1 LTGPPLRS
9 SMTLRTESDPKKDP
23 GSWKGSEST
32 VSRSS
37 WRSRRAETESAT
49 RVEEMRDLHASDNL
63 ESSRPF
69 IFIPGITGK
78 ALCLV
83 STKTSQKSTSSKS
96 SKSTWPSKPPM
107 IPSSRMPPKQT
118 EETERGD
125 RSNATIVSARGGQ
138 DAMSVSSHH
147 SVISD
152 ITMLSLTS
160 RGTRRSSSSKRRSKS
175 TPRSVA
181 RPESLKCLTSLIGA
195 GDRYNALSPLA
206 TPSGRQREKVK
217 KAKSSME
224 TEPSKSS
231 NRDKQYRMATDA
243 PSRRAVPREFGFDDA
258 DFGLHSRAGH
268 SREQRRPAR
277 SYSVEPT
284 STSRYLRKIDP
295 IPSSSAQSLSSFQDH
310 TGRAQRVGAS
320 SVSDTHQDVIG
331 SSKRSGRSKVAG
343 RSRGVEKED
352 YVSTSSSAMTTN
364 KKKKKSKS
372 SKITESSKPL
382 TETNESLQKKTTIQP
397 AEYREKKIK
406 CLQSHSATLD
416 ALNTAFPVQVRRQHS
431 VNKSEFGLYTTHQTR
446 HRSLS
451 RGKSTH
457 SGVSTNYL
465 QDQDAIHPISPSIE
479 SLSGSRETSIR
490 SERTYAS
497 TSNLREQS
505 LLNSRNVQEYMKK
518 YAGDSSSSDIVA
530 LEPKTASLSWSP
542 NGVVP
547 DEDYPCLPW

>member
-1 LTGPPLRS
+1 MG
-9 SMTLRTESDPKKDP
+9 
-23 GSWKGSEST
+23 
-32 VSRSS
+32 
-37 WRSRRAETESAT
+37 
-49 RVEEMRDLHASDNL
+49 DLHANDNL

-83 STKTSQKSTSSKS
+83 PTKASQKSTSSRISAKQ
-96 SKSTWPSKPPM
+96 SKAS
-107 IPSSRMPPKQT
+107 
-118 EETERGD
+118 ERAK
-125 RSNATIVSARGGQ
+125 RSNTIVSAKGGD
-138 DAMSVSSHH
+138 DAMSVTSHH

-160 RGTRRSSSSKRRSKS
+160 HGNRRSSSSKNRSKS

-181 RPESLKCLTSLIGA
+181 RPESLKCLTSLRA
-195 GDRYNALSPLA
+195 GDRFNTHSPLA
-206 TPSGRQREKVK
+206 TPSGRKKEKVK

-224 TEPSKSS
+224 REPSRSS
-231 NRDKQYRMATDA
+231 NRDKQYSMATDA
-243 PSRRAVPREFGFDDA
+243 PSKSAVPREFCFDHA

-268 SREQRRPAR
+268 AREQRRAAR

-284 STSRYLRKIDP
+284 STSRHLRKIDS
-295 IPSSSAQSLSSFQDH
+295 IPSSSAQSLSSFQDY
-310 TGRAQRVGAS
+310 TGRAQRIGVS

-331 SSKRSGRSKVAG
+331 SSKRSGRSKVASTV
-343 RSRGVEKED
+343 RTRGMEKED
-352 YVSTSSSAMTTN
+352 VVSTSSSAMTTN

-372 SKITESSKPL
+372 SEITESSKPW
-382 TETNESLQKKTTIQP
+382 TETNESLQKKTMIQP
-397 AEYREKKIK
+397 VEYCDNK

-431 VNKSEFGLYTTHQTR
+431 VNKSEFGLYTSHQSR

-457 SGVSTNYL
+457 SVVSPSYL
-465 QDQDAIHPISPSIE
+465 QDQDANYPISPSIE
-479 SLSGSRETSIR
+479 SLSGLRETSIR
-490 SERTYAS
+490 SERTFAS

-505 LLNSRNVQEYMKK
+505 LLNSRNVQEYTTK

-530 LEPKTASLSWSP
+530 LEPKTASLSLSP